1 MTIEKTNSTSIQ
13 DSDASLVSAAKREQQ
28 SAFEALV
35 KRHETSVFRVVFR
48 ITRDKEDA
56 KDVVQQSFH
65 KAFTHLRTFE
75 GKSSFY
81 SWLTRIAINEAL
93 MHLRKNRKWRAVSLD
108 DMSSEHHETSGT
120 VEILDSAAN
129 PEDQYVQGERKRIL
143 SSAMKRLPS
152 SMRNAVRLQLE
163 DKTIVEIA
171 EILGVGA
178 PTVKARLFRARGKL
192 HDVLKTHF
200 KPGSLGAR
208 LRFRRPTS
216 DVLEAAA
223 RI

>member
-65 KAFTHLRTFE
+65 KAFTHLRSFE

-108 DMSSEHHETSGT
+108 DVRSEHETGGA